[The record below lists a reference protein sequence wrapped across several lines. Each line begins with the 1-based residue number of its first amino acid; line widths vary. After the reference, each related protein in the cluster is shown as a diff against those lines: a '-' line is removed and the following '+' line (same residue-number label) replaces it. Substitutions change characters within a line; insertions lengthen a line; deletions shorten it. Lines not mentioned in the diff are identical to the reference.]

1 MDSLIVPS
9 IILLLGKIRMSFVV
23 RIGARWPG
31 KTAGVR
37 RLCAGK
43 HCFSLTFSLFRFFCV
58 KTKEMKDQR
67 HLRIKYGELQ
77 AMTL

>member
-9 IILLLGKIRMSFVV
+9 IILLMEMIQVSFVG

-37 RLCAGK
+37 RPCAGK

-67 HLRIKYGELQ
+67 HLRIRYGEL
-77 AMTL
+77 